1 MSAPALISVMRPAAP
16 ARHIVSKFIPVLQL
30 PPVTAAPRIG
40 SLYFGSL
47 EASAIDMSF
56 QDASSSSA
64 TSCAMVLEICWPIS
78 ALPTVTTT
86 LPSWPIE
93 YQTDGSKLALVAAN
107 ASLIA
112 GAPT

>member
-1 MSAPALISVMRPAAP
+1 MSVIRPAAP

-40 SLYFGSL
+40 SLYFGSF
-47 EASAIDMSF
+47 EASVIVMSF
-56 QDASSSSA
+56 QDNSSSSA
-64 TSCAMVLEICWPIS
+64 TSCAMVLAMCWPMS
-78 ALPTVTTT
+78 ALPTVTFT
-86 LPSWPIE
+86 LPSWPIA
-93 YQTDGSKLALVAAN
+93 YQMVGSKLAVVAAN